1 MAHFAQ
7 LDSTNKVIQ
16 VVVVAN
22 DVTHNS
28 DGVEQESLGIA
39 FCKSLFGEDTKWLQ
53 TSYNASTRGVYAGI
67 GMTYDEINDVFL
79 PDTTPLVFEEPTND

>member
-22 DVTHNS
+22 DVTHDS
-28 DGVEQESLGIA
+28 DGVEQESLGVA

-53 TSYNASTRGVYAGI
+53 TSYNASIRGVYAGI
-67 GMTYDEINDVFL
+67 GMTYDEINNIFL
-79 PDTTPLVFEEPTND
+79 PDMTVYELEESTND